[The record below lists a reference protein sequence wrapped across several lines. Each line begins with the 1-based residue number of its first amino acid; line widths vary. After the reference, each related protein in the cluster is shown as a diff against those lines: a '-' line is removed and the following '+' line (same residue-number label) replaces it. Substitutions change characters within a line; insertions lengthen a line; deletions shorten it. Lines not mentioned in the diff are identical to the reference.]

1 MPKFK
6 ISKKVKSRYLTS
18 NKSYGVIL
26 LFLILF
32 CNVPVLQGAQ
42 SGRNQQSIELHFL
55 YIYMIRF
62 TEFKCSINL

>member
-26 LFLILF
+26 LFLILI
-32 CNVPVLQGAQ
+32 CNVPVLLCKAPN
-42 SGRNQQSIELHFL
+42 RV
-55 YIYMIRF
+55 
-62 TEFKCSINL
+62 KINKV